1 MSFGPQNMT
10 FPKWLVEQISQDIQE
25 GKESSE
31 FWAARPDWQEDDES
45 STQTDEQK
53 EKAAQA

>member
-10 FPKWLVEQISQDIQE
+10 FPNWLVEQISRDIQE
-25 GKESSE
+25 GKEYPE
-31 FWAARPDWQEDDES
+31 FWAARPDWQEHDES

>member
-1 MSFGPQNMT
+1 MT
-10 FPKWLVEQISQDIQE
+10 FPNWLVEQISRDIQE
-25 GKESSE
+25 GKESPE
-31 FWAARPDWQEDDES
+31 FWAARPDWQEDDKS

>member
-10 FPKWLVEQISQDIQE
+10 FPNWLVEQISRDIHE

-31 FWAARPDWQEDDES
+31 FWAVRPDWQEDDES